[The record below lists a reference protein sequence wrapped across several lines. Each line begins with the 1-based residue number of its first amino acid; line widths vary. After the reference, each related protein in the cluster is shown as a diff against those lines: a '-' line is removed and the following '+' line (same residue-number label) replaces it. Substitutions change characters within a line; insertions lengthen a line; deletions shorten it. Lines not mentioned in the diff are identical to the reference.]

1 MCLRGTWLGDERAVN
16 LFLFVLWDIDS
27 EKLPRQADC
36 MQTHNSF
43 YHCHHSSLCSHP
55 SFIDTVDLSRIK
67 SHRASFI
74 FDATGTLCA
83 ERLSEVFKG
92 SFLAAFAA
100 DGSDLCPAAVE
111 EPGGGCLDVRREEPP
126 DERKAL
132 HRPCICLL

>member
-1 MCLRGTWLGDERAVN
+1 MSLRGTQLGDERAVN

-55 SFIDTVDLSRIK
+55 SFIDTVDLSTIK

-100 DGSDLCPAAVE
+100 DGSDLCPVAVE
-111 EPGGGCLDVRREEPP
+111 EPGGV
-126 DERKAL
+126 
-132 HRPCICLL
+132 

>member
-1 MCLRGTWLGDERAVN
+1 MSLRGARLGDERAVN

>member
-1 MCLRGTWLGDERAVN
+1 
-16 LFLFVLWDIDS
+16 
-27 EKLPRQADC
+27 